1 MTSSDDLA
9 QLDTTTETLT
19 ERLSN
24 LDDLSKTV
32 GSSLSSAFKGA
43 IVQGKSLDTV
53 LRGLAERLTGKWL
66 DAALAPLTSA
76 LGNGVSGIFSSLS
89 GLFGFAAGGVFAGGR
104 ALPFASGG
112 VFAGGRVTPFAD
124 GGVVATPTYFPMRG
138 STGLMGEAGAE
149 AIMPLTRGPDGRLGV
164 AAQGGG
170 GSTNVVFNVTT
181 PDAASFRRSQTQMT
195 SMLARAVG
203 RGRRGL

>member
-1 MTSSDDLA
+1 MAASDDLS
-9 QLDTTTETLT
+9 QLDTTTETLS
-19 ERLSN
+19 ERLSS
-24 LDDLSKTV
+24 LDDLSKSV

-43 IVQGKSLDTV
+43 IVQGKSFDAV
-53 LRGLAERLTGKWL
+53 LRGLAERLSGKWL
-66 DAALAPLTSA
+66 EAALTPLTSA
-76 LGNGVSGIFSSLS
+76 LGSSATGLFSSLS
-89 GLFGFAAGGVFAGGR
+89 GLLGFAHGGVFSAGR
-104 ALPFASGG
+104 ALPFATGG
-112 VFAGGRVTPFAD
+112 VLAGGRVTPFAD
-124 GGVVATPTYFPMRG
+124 GGVVASPTYFPMRG

-170 GSTNVVFNVTT
+170 GATNVVFNVTT